1 MSNAVHPRF
10 IEVDFPLRKVS
21 EESVR
26 EKNIRHGH
34 ISTLHIWWARRPL
47 AASRATALAA
57 LLPDDPKR
65 REELLLLV
73 REIAPWKAI
82 SNGNASQIEKARQ
95 LIREA
100 FGGRASRVLD
110 PFAGGG
116 SIPLEALR
124 LGCETYA
131 LDYNPVAVLLNIA
144 VLQYP
149 QKFGQPS
156 SISKMPLPP
165 SSEEPSHSPS
175 DLLKASAKPA
185 ESPLLQAVSAWG
197 KWVLEEA
204 RKELEQFYPKD
215 ADGSIPVGYIWAR
228 TLPCQNPAC
237 GAEIPLMR
245 QTWLAKKENRKIALK
260 LIPNREAQ
268 RVDVKIVGAH
278 GEPIDFSPEEGTV
291 SRAHVRCPLC
301 GGTMD
306 DKTTRRLFREGKS
319 GQRLMAVVLHH
330 PDRPGKTYRLP
341 TERDLEA
348 YRAAEAALAGARHRL
363 AQDWGMDPVPDEPLP
378 WERAQGN
385 SGFRTLLYGLTRWGD
400 LFNARQ
406 KLALITFAEKVRQAH
421 AQMLAQGAEPE
432 FAKAV
437 ATYLALA
444 LDMMAA
450 FCNTLARW
458 ENTSEAIKQLFSRQ
472 ALPMLWDYAELHPF
486 SSSTGSWEAGWEYYL
501 GVLAHLTSIPPADP
515 QSASPTVV
523 HGTATA
529 LPWPDNF
536 FDAVLTD
543 PPYYD
548 NVNYSA
554 LSDFFYV
561 WLKRTVGD
569 LYSELST
576 PLTPKFEEI
585 VQDPNRQGGREA
597 ARAFFE
603 QRLTQAFREIHRVL
617 KPDGIAVIVFAH
629 KTTEA
634 WETVINALLEAGL
647 YMTASWPIHTEMQA
661 RLNAQETASLA
672 SSIYMVC
679 RKRTTSEVGE
689 YPQVRKEIDE
699 RVRQKL
705 TQFWA
710 EGIRGADF
718 FMSAIGPA
726 VEAFGKYVRVEKLS
740 GEPVTVT
747 ELLEYV
753 RKVVS
758 EFALERV
765 LGSAQLSGLD
775 APTRFYLLYR
785 WTYNH
790 ARVPFDE
797 ARKLAQSV
805 GVELE
810 KLWGEGGLVQREKE
824 YVRVPTPLQRA
835 KSTNFTR
842 KTKFETMIDAL
853 HYAVWL
859 WDQNERKRLL
869 DHLLKT
875 YGDDEIF
882 WQVAQAI
889 AEVLPEGDEE
899 KRLLQGLLHGW
910 RSPQK
915 DTQQQKDTQR
925 RKDTQ
930 QRLDLFSGIDS

>member
-1 MSNAVHPRF
+1 
-10 IEVDFPLRKVS
+10 
-21 EESVR
+21 
-26 EKNIRHGH
+26 
-34 ISTLHIWWARRPL
+34 
-47 AASRATALAA
+47 
-57 LLPDDPKR
+57 
-65 REELLLLV
+65 
-73 REIAPWKAI
+73 
-82 SNGNASQIEKARQ
+82 
-95 LIREA
+95 
-100 FGGRASRVLD
+100 
-110 PFAGGG
+110 
-116 SIPLEALR
+116 
-124 LGCETYA
+124 
-131 LDYNPVAVLLNIA
+131 
-144 VLQYP
+144 
-149 QKFGQPS
+149 
-156 SISKMPLPP
+156 
-165 SSEEPSHSPS
+165 
-175 DLLKASAKPA
+175 
-185 ESPLLQAVSAWG
+185 
-197 KWVLEEA
+197 
-204 RKELEQFYPKD
+204 
-215 ADGSIPVGYIWAR
+215 
-228 TLPCQNPAC
+228 
-237 GAEIPLMR
+237 
-245 QTWLAKKENRKIALK
+245 
-260 LIPNREAQ
+260 
-268 RVDVKIVGAH
+268 
-278 GEPIDFSPEEGTV
+278 
-291 SRAHVRCPLC
+291 VRCPLC

-319 GQRLMAVVLHH
+319 GQRLVTVVLHH
-330 PDRPGKTYRLP
+330 PNRPGKTYRLP
-341 TERDLEA
+341 TEHDLQA
-348 YRAAEAALAGARHRL
+348 YHAAEAALTGARHRL
-363 AQDWGMDPVPDEPLP
+363 AQDWGIAPVPDEPLP
-378 WERAQGN
+378 LM
-385 SGFRTLLYGLTRWGD
+385 SGVFNVPIYGLTRWGD

-406 KLALITFAEKVRQAH
+406 KLALLTFAEKVRQAH
-421 AQMLAQGAEPE
+421 AQMLSQGAEPE

-437 ATYLALA
+437 VTYLALA

-486 SSSTGSWEAGWEYYL
+486 SGSTGSWEAGWEYYL

-515 QSASPTVV
+515 QSASSAVV

-543 PPYYD
+543 PPYYI
-548 NVNYSA
+548 NVPYA
-554 LSDFFYV
+554 DLSDFFYV
-561 WLKRTVGD
+561 WLKRTIGD
-569 LYSELST
+569 LYPELST
-576 PLTPKFEEI
+576 PLTPKSEEICQMQHWDPERYAEKTKEWFEEMLTK
-585 VQDPNRQGGREA
+585 
-597 ARAFFE
+597 AFS
-603 QRLTQAFREIHRVL
+603 EIRRVL
-617 KPDGIAVIVFAH
+617 RPDGVAVIVFAYPR
-629 KTTEA
+629 TDA
-634 WETVINALLEAGL
+634 WEAVINAILNAGL

-661 RLNAQETASLA
+661 RLRAQESAALA

-679 RKRTTSEVGE
+679 RKRTTREVGE
-689 YPQVRKEIDE
+689 YPQVRKEIEE
-699 RVRQKL
+699 RVRAKL

-758 EFALERV
+758 KFALERV

-785 WTYNH
+785 WAYNH

-824 YVRVPTPLQRA
+824 YVRMPTPLQRA

-842 KTKFETMIDAL
+842 KAKFETMIDAL
-853 HYAVWL
+853 HYAMWL

-875 YGDDEIF
+875 YGSDEIF

-889 AEVLPEGDEE
+889 AEFLPEGDEE

-910 RSPQK
+910 RSSQK
-915 DTQQQKDTQR
+915 DTQQQKHTP
-925 RKDTQ
+925 Q
-930 QRLDLFSGIDS
+930 QLDLFSGIES

>member
-1 MSNAVHPRF
+1 M
-10 IEVDFPLRKVS
+10 
-21 EESVR
+21 
-26 EKNIRHGH
+26 
-34 ISTLHIWWARRPL
+34 
-47 AASRATALAA
+47 
-57 LLPDDPKR
+57 
-65 REELLLLV
+65 
-73 REIAPWKAI
+73 
-82 SNGNASQIEKARQ
+82 
-95 LIREA
+95 
-100 FGGRASRVLD
+100 
-110 PFAGGG
+110 
-116 SIPLEALR
+116 
-124 LGCETYA
+124 
-131 LDYNPVAVLLNIA
+131 
-144 VLQYP
+144 
-149 QKFGQPS
+149 
-156 SISKMPLPP
+156 
-165 SSEEPSHSPS
+165 
-175 DLLKASAKPA
+175 
-185 ESPLLQAVSAWG
+185 
-197 KWVLEEA
+197 
-204 RKELEQFYPKD
+204 
-215 ADGSIPVGYIWAR
+215 
-228 TLPCQNPAC
+228 
-237 GAEIPLMR
+237 
-245 QTWLAKKENRKIALK
+245 QT
-260 LIPNREAQ
+260 
-268 RVDVKIVGAH
+268 
-278 GEPIDFSPEEGTV
+278 
-291 SRAHVRCPLC
+291 
-301 GGTMD
+301 
-306 DKTTRRLFREGKS
+306 
-319 GQRLMAVVLHH
+319 
-330 PDRPGKTYRLP
+330 
-341 TERDLEA
+341 
-348 YRAAEAALAGARHRL
+348 
-363 AQDWGMDPVPDEPLP
+363 
-378 WERAQGN
+378 
-385 SGFRTLLYGLTRWGD
+385 WGD
-400 LFNARQ
+400 LFNPRQ

-421 AQMLAQGAEPE
+421 AHLLAQGAEPE

-486 SSSTGSWEAGWEYYL
+486 SGSTGSWEAGWEYYL
-501 GVLAHLTSIPPADP
+501 GVLAHLTDIPPVDP
-515 QSASPTVV
+515 QPAGPTIA

-529 LPWPDNF
+529 LRWPDNF

-548 NVNYSA
+548 NVPYSD

-561 WLKRTVGD
+561 WLKRTIGD
-569 LYSELST
+569 LTIRDLTIRDLYQELFAT
-576 PLTPKFEEI
+576 PLTPKSEEMVADASKAGGMENAMRRFEEM
-585 VQDPNRQGGREA
+585 
-597 ARAFFE
+597 
-603 QRLTQAFREIHRVL
+603 LTQAFREIHRVL

-661 RLNAQETASLA
+661 RLRAQESAALA

-689 YPQVRKEIDE
+689 YPTVRREIE
-699 RVRQKL
+699 ARVRAKL
-705 TQFWA
+705 AQFWA

-726 VEAFGKYVRVEKLS
+726 VEEFGKYARVEKLS

-765 LGSAQLSGLD
+765 LGSAQLGGLD

-797 ARKLAQSV
+797 ARKLAQGV

-853 HYAVWL
+853 HYAMWL

-875 YGDDEIF
+875 YGSDEIF

-910 RSPQK
+910 RSSQK
-915 DTQQQKDTQR
+915 DTQQQKDTP
-925 RKDTQ
+925 Q
-930 QRLDLFSGIDS
+930 QLDLFSGIES

>member
-1 MSNAVHPRF
+1 MNKQDMTVRL
-10 IEVDFPLRKVS
+10 IEADFPLRKVS

-47 AASRATALAA
+47 AASRTTALAA
-57 LLPDDPKR
+57 LLPDDPRR
-65 REELLLLV
+65 REELLALV
-73 REIAPWKAI
+73 RDIAPWEAV
-82 SNGNASQIEKARQ
+82 SNGNAPQIEKARE
-95 LIREA
+95 LLREA
-100 FGGRASRVLD
+100 FGGRAPRVLD
-110 PFAGGG
+110 CFAGGG

-131 LDYNPVAVLLNIA
+131 LDYNPVAVLILKA
-144 VLQYP
+144 VLEFP
-149 QKFGQPS
+149 QRFGRSDQV
-156 SISKMPLPP
+156 KTVPLPP
-165 SSEEPSHSPS
+165 
-175 DLLKASAKPA
+175 DLQEQPQTDQRLLDVEAKRTQ
-185 ESPLLQAVSAWG
+185 SPLLQAVSAWG
-197 KWVLEEA
+197 AWVLEEA

-260 LIPNREAQ
+260 LIPNREAR
-268 RVDVKIVGAH
+268 RVEVEIIGAN
-278 GEPIDFSPEEGTV
+278 GEPIDFDPEEGTV

-301 GGTMD
+301 GGTID
-306 DKTTRRLFREGKS
+306 DRTTRRLFREGKS

-330 PDRPGKTYRLP
+330 PNRPGKTYRLP
-341 TERDLEA
+341 TERDLAA
-348 YRAAEAALAGARHRL
+348 YRAAEAALVRARHRL
-363 AQDWGMDPVPDEPLP
+363 AQDWGIEPVPDEPLP
-378 WERAQGN
+378 PLETL
-385 SGFRTLLYGLTRWGD
+385 GFRVQRYGLTRWGD

-421 AQMLAQGAEPE
+421 AHLLAQGTEPE

-437 ATYLALA
+437 VTYLALILNGVIDHCSSA
-444 LDMMAA
+444 CQWRGGTEDTGHT
-450 FCNTLARW
+450 FG
-458 ENTSEAIKQLFSRQ
+458 RQ
-472 ALPMLWDYAELHPF
+472 ALPMNWDYAEINPF
-486 SSSTGSWEAGWEYYL
+486 SASTGSWASMAEKTL
-501 GVLAHLTSIPPADP
+501 RVLAHLTSIPPANP
-515 QSASPTVV
+515 QPVSPTVV

-548 NVNYSA
+548 NVPYA
-554 LSDFFYV
+554 DLSDFFYV
-561 WLKRTVGD
+561 WLKRTLGD
-569 LYSELST
+569 LYPELFAT
-576 PLTPKFEEI
+576 PLTPKSEEMVADASKAGGMENAMRRFEEM
-585 VQDPNRQGGREA
+585 
-597 ARAFFE
+597 
-603 QRLTQAFREIHRVL
+603 LTQAFREIHRVL

-661 RLNAQETASLA
+661 RLRAQESAALA

-689 YPQVRKEIDE
+689 YPTVRREIE
-699 RVRQKL
+699 ARVRQKL
-705 TQFWA
+705 TQFW
-710 EGIRGADF
+710 EEDIRGADF

-726 VEAFGKYVRVEKLS
+726 VEAFGKYARVEKLS
-740 GEPVTVT
+740 GEPVTVA

-753 RKVVS
+753 RKVVA

-765 LGSAQLSGLD
+765 LGSAQLGGVG

-785 WTYNH
+785 WTYKH
-790 ARVPFDE
+790 ARVLFDE

-805 GVELE
+805 GVELTT
-810 KLWGEGGLVQREKE
+810 LWDSGGLVERQRE
-824 YVRVPTPLQRA
+824 YVRVPTPLERA
-835 KSTNFTR
+835 RSANFAR
-842 KTKFETMIDAL
+842 RTKFETMIDAL

-859 WDQNERKRLL
+859 WDQNERKRLQ
-869 DHLLKT
+869 DHLSVT
-875 YGDDEIF
+875 YGSSETF

-889 AEVLPEGDEE
+889 AEVLPEGDKE
-899 KRLLQGLLHGW
+899 KQLLQGLLYGR
-910 RSPQK
+910 RSL
-915 DTQQQKDTQR
+915 QR
-925 RKDTQ
+925 DTQ
-930 QRLDLFSGIDS
+930 QRGLFNGGES